1 MGRAYHEYHEFLPT
15 PIKMTSRYCWVF
27 FLFKSQDITLIF
39 CLQIVTER
47 YLNFKGY
54 LRALRHGIGSAIS
67 SLSRPLSKPNSWHSV
82 NWITEL
88 LINILKNIC
97 YRQNKTIQGKT
108 TKCIFHYNSLFI
120 KMFLLKIRLWKRKA
134 IIIVT
139 PLFPLQ
145 TRNKVSYSQSLHLSL
160 SSCNI
165 LFGANV
171 P

>member
-1 MGRAYHEYHEFLPT
+1 MLGIFLIQIT
-15 PIKMTSRYCWVF
+15 GYNSDILFTNSYWEVF
-27 FLFKSQDITLIF
+27 KFQR
-39 CLQIVTER
+39 V
-47 YLNFKGY
+47 FKGFKT
-54 LRALRHGIGSAIS
+54 RHRFCHQ
-67 SLSRPLSKPNSWHSV
+67 LPFQTPFQTNSWHSV
-82 NWITEL
+82 NWITEI

-108 TKCIFHYNSLFI
+108 TKCIFHYYSLFI